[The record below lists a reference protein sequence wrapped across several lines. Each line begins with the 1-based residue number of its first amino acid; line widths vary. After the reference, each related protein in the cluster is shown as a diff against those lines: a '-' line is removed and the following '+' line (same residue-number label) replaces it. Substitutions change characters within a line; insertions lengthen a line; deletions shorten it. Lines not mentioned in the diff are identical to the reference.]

1 MRTCGLGSATKSSR
15 AAGRG
20 IPNMKSKVIKEFYG
34 VIDGQIYPRMVLVG
48 EIIHGDLAETALRE
62 KWATVHFEEGAK
74 PEVVF
79 VEKLH
84 ELSEKAKAMAGGAA
98 AVEAEAARAVA
109 DAKLAPADEQQARI
123 LDNMAAAGIGGVS
136 SKLAAMKVRDAAA
149 PVPID
154 IPEGWQALK
163 WPALKSLAESL
174 KRGAISNK
182 DDARIAIEAELG
194 ARAAK

>member
-48 EIIHGDLAETALRE
+48 EIIHGDLAATAHRE
-62 KWATVHFEEGAK
+62 KWATTEFEEGA
-74 PEVVF
+74 PPAADM
-79 VEKLH
+79 VEKLP
-84 ELSEKAKAMAGGAA
+84 ETPEKANAA
-98 AVEAEAARAVA
+98 PV
-109 DAKLAPADEQQARI
+109 DEQQARI
-123 LDNMAAAGIGGVS
+123 FDNMAAAGIGGVS
-136 SKLAAMKVRDAAA
+136 SKLAAMKVRDDAALA
-149 PVPID
+149 PID

-182 DDARIAIEAELG
+182 DDARIAIEAEL
-194 ARAAK
+194 AERAAK

>member
-1 MRTCGLGSATKSSR
+1 
-15 AAGRG
+15 
-20 IPNMKSKVIKEFYG
+20 MKSKVIKEFYG

-84 ELSEKAKAMAGGAA
+84 ELSEKAKAVADGAE

-109 DAKLAPADEQQARI
+109 DAKLAPVGVDVST
-123 LDNMAAAGIGGVS
+123 DNRPALIE
-136 SKLAAMKVRDAAA
+136 
-149 PVPID
+149 
-154 IPEGWQALK
+154 IPDDWRALK
-163 WPALKSLAESL
+163 WFALKSLAE
-174 KRGAISNK
+174 KVKGAPVANA
-182 DDARIAIEAELG
+182 DEARVAIEAELA